1 MPAKLSYNK
10 RFFAIAIG
18 FVAALTTTAQAQQP
32 ERQVYFGQDTISAV
46 AFSKDGKKVVFTGK
60 DKMLHVI
67 NPQTQQQLLWSQQPI
82 HNDIIT
88 AVAFSPDGKQVAT
101 GSADKTVKVWD
112 ASNNNPN
119 QPNFQPKEL
128 FSLKG
133 DKGHT
138 DVIMCVTYSHDGKL
152 IATASLDK
160 TVKIWDAEKGDL
172 IRTIPK
178 ADDSSDDKKKGVI
191 TIAFS
196 PDDKSIASGGYD
208 KFVRLWNVEKG
219 DEPKWKTDTTK
230 KHLEPIYAIT
240 FSHDGKTIASASN
253 DATVQLLDAENG
265 TLTKTLQASDKEP
278 NGHKDSCN
286 AVAFS
291 KDDETIFT
299 CGDGVIK
306 IWDAKNAK
314 VKNTL
319 KPTNTQ
325 GGELWSL
332 SVSPDDKW
340 IAAGGEDRIG
350 RIWDMPK

>member
-1 MPAKLSYNK
+1 MPANLSLSK
-10 RFFAIAIG
+10 CFCAIAIG
-18 FVAALTTTAQAQQP
+18 FAAVFGTVARGQQP

-46 AFSKDGKKVVFTGK
+46 AFSNDGKKVAFTGK

-67 NPQTQQQLLWSQQPI
+67 NPQTQQQLLWTQQPI

-88 AVAFSPDGKQVAT
+88 TVAFSPDGKQVAT

-133 DKGHT
+133 EKGHT

-160 TVKIWDAEKGDL
+160 TIKIWDSQKGEL
-172 IRTIPK
+172 IRTIEK
-178 ADDSSDDKKKGVI
+178 ADESSDEKKKGVI
-191 TIAFS
+191 AIAFS
-196 PDDKSIASGGYD
+196 TDDKTIASGGYD

-219 DEPKWKTDTTK
+219 DDPKWKTDTTK
-230 KHLEPIYAIT
+230 KHLEPIYCIT

-265 TLTKTLQASDKEP
+265 TLTKTLQGSDKDQ
-278 NGHKDSCN
+278 NGHKESCN
-286 AVAFS
+286 AVVFS
-291 KDDETIFT
+291 KDDKTVYT

-306 IWDAKNAK
+306 IWDAENAK

-319 KPTNTQ
+319 KPTNTA
-325 GGELWSL
+325 GGEIWSL
-332 SVSPDDKW
+332 SVSADDKW

-350 RIWDMPK
+350 RIWDVPK